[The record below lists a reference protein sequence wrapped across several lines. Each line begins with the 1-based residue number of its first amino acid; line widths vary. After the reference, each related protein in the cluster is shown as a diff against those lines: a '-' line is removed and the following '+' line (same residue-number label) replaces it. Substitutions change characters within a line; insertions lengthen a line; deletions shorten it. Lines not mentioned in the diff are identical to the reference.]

1 MSENEEKKREQDD
14 KCLVL
19 FFFIYGKM
27 GERNRSTKKGGDK
40 MDKQR
45 SGITVNINGHP
56 QPFTIRRPSE
66 GNQPDEPREHRS
78 EERPSATP
86 ANDGKPADRHQA
98 CSSQADGR
106 QTDENQRNGRQIG
119 EQKAEKQAFETVK
132 EEEAAALE
140 EVDEQTISISEAIQK
155 KKKAGQKRWAWRLP
169 PHAKSLFL
177 AAAIAAFVGMA
188 FGMTM
193 LRLIPKEKAEPSP
206 AAEAMTELAEAGTA
220 TDGEREGSTIPAPFS
235 IAVIQAG
242 VYSDSKAAARAAK
255 SIQEAG
261 VPVVIAGQ
269 KPAALYIAVGTDKE
283 GLRAVNNKYREAV
296 PSTYVKELAF
306 AAETKAR
313 SDIVQKGEKL
323 YGNMAALSAAL
334 LAGKD
339 ASKEEWQALS
349 KAYGSLEKSK
359 VSNDKTV
366 QNYVEALK
374 QAYLALAAYKEN
386 QDEALLSKAQQ
397 QLLEALSTYMELVP
411 LRS

>member
-1 MSENEEKKREQDD
+1 
-14 KCLVL
+14 
-19 FFFIYGKM
+19 
-27 GERNRSTKKGGDK
+27 

-45 SGITVNINGHP
+45 PDITVNINGKP
-56 QPFTIRRPSE
+56 RPFTVRHP
-66 GNQPDEPREHRS
+66 S
-78 EERPSATP
+78 EERQPEELLPGAHQSEQRPFEEKRTGGQP
-86 ANDGKPADRHQA
+86 AG
-98 CSSQADGR
+98 GR
-106 QTDENQRNGRQIG
+106 QAGLFQTDGQQTGKERIGAQQSGERPTGRKQAG
-119 EQKAEKQAFETVK
+119 EQHQEEQHAEKQPTAKQPFAAPTFVGHRPSQHDA
-132 EEEAAALE
+132 EEAAALE
-140 EVDEQTISISEAIQK
+140 EESEPIAPASAAQK
-155 KKKAGQKRWAWRLP
+155 KKSGIKRRKGWGIP
-169 PHAKSLFL
+169 PHAKSLF
-177 AAAIAAFVGMA
+177 AAAVIAALVGMA

-220 TDGEREGSTIPAPFS
+220 TDGEREESTIPAPFS